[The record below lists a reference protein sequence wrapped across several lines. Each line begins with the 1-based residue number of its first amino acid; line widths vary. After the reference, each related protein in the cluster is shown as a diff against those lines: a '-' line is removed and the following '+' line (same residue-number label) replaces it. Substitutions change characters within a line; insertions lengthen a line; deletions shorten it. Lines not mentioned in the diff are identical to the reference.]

1 MYKYIYQI
9 TNKLNKKIYVGVHET
24 NNLEDGYMGSGSYLK
39 NAIKKYGIENFEKI
53 ILEFFETSD
62 EMYLKEAEI
71 VNEEFILRE
80 DVYNMMTG
88 GEGGK
93 KGVKQSKEM
102 IKKKV
107 EGIRRSGVYEIGG
120 RKGTIW
126 ITNGVEEKIIK
137 NDDKIPED
145 WKLGRSDFHKEKSFE
160 WTRDET
166 KKEILREFARK
177 GREIQQKFW
186 EENPEIFEEV
196 KRKRE
201 NTRKKTGNKNK
212 EETGLRYKIKLSKE
226 ERSERARNA
235 ARAMHEKM
243 KDIEYKEEVM
253 KKREITRK
261 LNQESIS
268 SASQSLNSGTPAT
281 VAAAVF

>member
-1 MYKYIYQI
+1 
-9 TNKLNKKIYVGVHET
+9 
-24 NNLEDGYMGSGSYLK
+24 MGSGSYLK
-39 NAIKKYGIENFEKI
+39 NAIRKYGIENFEKI
-53 ILEFFETSD
+53 ILEFFATSD

-71 VNEEFILRE
+71 VNEEFILRK

-88 GEGGK
+88 GEGGR

-102 IKKKV
+102 IKKRV
-107 EGIRRSGVYEIGG
+107 DGIRRSGVYEIGG
-120 RKGTIW
+120 RKDTVW
-126 ITNGVEEKIIK
+126 ITNGSEEKTIK
-137 NDDKIPED
+137 IDDKIPEE
-145 WKLGRSDFHKEKSFE
+145 WKLGRSDYHKEKSFE
-160 WTRDET
+160 WTKDET
-166 KKEILREFARK
+166 KKETLREFARK

-196 KRKRE
+196 KKKRE
-201 NTRKKTGNKNK
+201 STRKKTGDRNK

-253 KKREITRK
+253 RKREITRK